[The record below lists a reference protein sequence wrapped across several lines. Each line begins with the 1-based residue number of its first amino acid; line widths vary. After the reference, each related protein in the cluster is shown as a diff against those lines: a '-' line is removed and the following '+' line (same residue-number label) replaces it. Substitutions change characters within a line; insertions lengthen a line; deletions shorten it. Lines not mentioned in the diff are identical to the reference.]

1 MEMFTCGVKTIEYHS
16 FRDLRNL
23 NELFI
28 PKNVVKFN
36 EYISRDGYTS
46 DQLTIY
52 AEAEEKPN
60 GWIDDWNHENCP
72 VKWGHK

>member
-1 MEMFTCGVKTIEYHS
+1 MFTCGVKTIEYHS

-36 EYISRDGYTS
+36 EYISRDGYTF
-46 DQLTIY
+46 T
-52 AEAEEKPN
+52 
-60 GWIDDWNHENCP
+60 HC
-72 VKWGHK
+72 